1 MYHFKYCRSAIPF
14 KRNMKYFEIVAI
26 PLQLTKKI
34 WRCSHGPI
42 KSDFEG
48 VSILNFFSNK
58 RIEKSRIFFV
68 FIVYLKCLIT
78 YDVWY
83 KSYRTMTDSIN
94 YKLYAVD
101 LLRMSKVDFS
111 PGSSNEG
118 KAFRHPVDS
127 NWVVAK

>member
-1 MYHFKYCRSAIPF
+1 MLYPPKVYTVNI
-14 KRNMKYFEIVAI
+14 KYFA
-26 PLQLTKKI
+26 LQLTKKI

-68 FIVYLKCLIT
+68 FIIYLKCMMT
-78 YDVWY
+78 FDVWY
-83 KSYRTMTDSIN
+83 KLYRIITDSIN